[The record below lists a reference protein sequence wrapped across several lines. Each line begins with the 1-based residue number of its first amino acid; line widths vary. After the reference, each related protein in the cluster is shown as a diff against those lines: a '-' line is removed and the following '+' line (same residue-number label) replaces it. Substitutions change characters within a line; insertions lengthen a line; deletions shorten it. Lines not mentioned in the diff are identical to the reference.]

1 MTCHLCFASASSRSF
16 SAWARHPHRRG
27 GSFSIFSD
35 GLFLDAPARVCL
47 VGNSALRR
55 AIERQ
60 GYSNVYL
67 NVPNDNR
74 IQVRATRGKWVYLL
88 QVNHCTGRVLDGR
101 RLRPA

>member
-1 MTCHLCFASASSRSF
+1 MTSLFRIGLVALVLGLGMPSAQ
-16 SAWARHPHRRG
+16 AG
-27 GSFSIFSD
+27 DSFSIFSD

>member
-1 MTCHLCFASASSRSF
+1 MNSLLRIGLVALALGTAAP
-16 SAWARHPHRRG
+16 AAQAAGPV
-27 GSFSIFSD
+27 SIFSD

-55 AIERQ
+55 AIARQ
-60 GYSNVYL
+60 GYENVFL

-74 IQVRATRGKWVYLL
+74 IQARATRGDWVYLL
-88 QVNHCTGRVLDGR
+88 EVNHCTGRILDRR

>member
-1 MTCHLCFASASSRSF
+1 MTSLLRIGLVALALGLGTP
-16 SAWARHPHRRG
+16 AAQAG
-27 GSFSIFSD
+27 GPFSIFSD

-60 GYSNVYL
+60 GYSKIYL

-74 IQVRATRGKWVYLL
+74 IQVRATRGDWVYLL
-88 QVNHCTGRVLDGR
+88 QVNHCTGRVLERR